1 MTGYNKEY
9 LNMCEK
15 NKAMSHQAAIEGLVS
30 LNALQENTQKILAAT
45 EKENRKFRKALE
57 FYSDPGNLW
66 EIKKIDFGR
75 KAREALGVA
84 T

>member
-1 MTGYNKEY
+1 MNQE
-9 LNMCEK
+9 
-15 NKAMSHQAAIEGLVS
+15 SAIEGLVS
-30 LNALQENTQKILAAT
+30 LNALQENTQKILATT

-75 KAREALGVA
+75 KAREALGVS